1 MIFFK
6 KFRINRLLK
15 KIKVMQQSR
24 VHNQPTSLAILKEIA
39 LYHKLA
45 KIYKS
50 LEGHKKFPFAG
61 EMVKECYRASA
72 VIEDSEAGYLIAKQL
87 LDEAKF
93 RQALQKEGLFAN
105 VSNERRMTYL
115 FEEALA
121 YLKAAVSLNHIQ
133 AKRLYGLCFIH
144 GWGIPVDQDTGFDFI
159 VSSIDQENSWNKV
172 PQIFA
177 SLGLN
182 KPEFF
187 SALMKHRK

>member
-6 KFRINRLLK
+6 KFKINRLIK
-15 KIKVMQQSR
+15 KIKLMQQSR
-24 VHNQPTSLAILKEIA
+24 VHSQPTSLAVLKEIG

-45 KIYKS
+45 KIYNS
-50 LEGHKKFPFAG
+50 LVGHKKFPFAA
-61 EMVKECYRASA
+61 EMVNECYRASA
-72 VIEDSEAGYLIAKQL
+72 IIEDAEASYCVGKQL

-93 RQALQKEGLFAN
+93 REALQKEGVFAN
-105 VSNERRMTYL
+105 ASNERRMTQL

-144 GWGIPVDQDTGFDFI
+144 GWGVPVDQDTGFDFI

-177 SLGLN
+177 SLGLT